1 MKMFTGGNGFKY
13 DFDEVME
20 EIVTEA
26 KLNDVA
32 IMVGT
37 DSQNHKEHTTFVTAV
52 VCHRVGRGA
61 RLFYVRDKVRRINS
75 VRERMLRE
83 AELSIQVAL
92 EYQNY
97 VDTQYPELNDCI
109 FEVHADV
116 NAYPEHESN
125 RALKEIV
132 GWITGCG
139 FVCKI
144 KPDAPIASTVADK
157 YAIMH

>member
-1 MKMFTGGNGFKY
+1 MMRFKGGNGQFY
-13 DFDEVME
+13 DFPEMMTT
-20 EIVTEA
+20 ISSEA
-26 KLNDVA
+26 LQNEVA

-37 DSQNHKEHTTFVTAV
+37 DSQNHKHHTTFVTAV
-52 VCHRVGRGA
+52 VCHKIGKGA
-61 RLFYVRDKVRRINS
+61 RLFYVRKKVDRIQS

-83 AELSIQVAL
+83 AEYSIEVAL
-92 EYQNY
+92 AYQSY
-97 VDTQYPELNDCI
+97 ADSVYPHLNDCV

-116 NAYPEHESN
+116 NCKPEHESN

-144 KPDAPIASTVADK
+144 KPDAPIASTCADY
-157 YAIMH
+157 YAIQH